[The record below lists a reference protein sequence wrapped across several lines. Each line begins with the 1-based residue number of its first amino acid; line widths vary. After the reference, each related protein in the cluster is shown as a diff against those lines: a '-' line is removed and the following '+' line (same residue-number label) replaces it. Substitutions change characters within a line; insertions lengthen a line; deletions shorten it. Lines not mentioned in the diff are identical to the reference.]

1 MTADPAADLLRRLA
15 EGPGARLLDTLPP
28 YDERHALA
36 LQARLRADGHDP
48 ELVSAALTQ
57 SRLRTRGRDRLGPG
71 VDDLLL
77 TPDGLEQATRPG
89 VATRRAGRLARTGVR
104 HVLDLGCG
112 LGLDAIAFA
121 REGLEVTA
129 VERDP
134 VVAAAARANLA
145 PWPGARVLTGDAL
158 AHPVGA
164 GDGAFLDPARR
175 VPGVADARGRTRRV
189 RGLEGLSPSFEQVQ
203 DVARR
208 ARATVAKL
216 GPSFDP
222 RDVPAGADAE
232 WVSLD
237 GDLLECALWWGAGP
251 PRRRAV
257 VGRTIRPG
265 TATGCGGS
273 EVAAVWEEV
282 VEATDAPTPLEDPAG
297 LLGHLAEVDDAVRAA
312 GLTASLAAAV
322 DGRETAAGT
331 GYVTAA
337 APVDHPALRWF
348 VVREVLPLRPTVV
361 RAWLREHHDPA
372 GPVTLK
378 KSGVRLDPEGFRRDL
393 RLPRRTRGGDEVVLV
408 LTTVAGSA
416 RALVVE
422 RLGPPSPSA
431 VEH

>member
-15 EGPGARLLDTLPP
+15 EGPGARLLDALPP
-28 YDERHALA
+28 YDEQDTFSL
-36 LQARLRADGHDP
+36 LARLRADGHDP

-57 SRLRTRGRDRLGPG
+57 SRLRTRGRERLGPG
-71 VDDLLL
+71 VERLLL
-77 TPDGLEQATRPG
+77 TQDGLEQATRPA
-89 VATRRAGRLARTGVR
+89 VATRRAARLAGTGVR

-158 AHPVGA
+158 SQPVGA
-164 GDGAFLDPARR
+164 DDAAFLDPARR
-175 VPGVADARGRTRRV
+175 VTGVADARGRTRRV
-189 RGLEGLSPSFEQVQ
+189 RGLEGLSPSFEEVRG
-203 DVARR
+203 VAGR

-222 RDVPAGADAE
+222 GDVPAGADAE

-257 VGRTIRPG
+257 VGRTGPG
-265 TATGCGGS
+265 TT
-273 EVAAVWEEV
+273 AVWDEV
-282 VEATDAPTPLEDPAG
+282 VESPDPPAPLPDAGG

-312 GLTASLAAAV
+312 GLTPSLAAAV
-322 DGRETAAGT
+322 DGRETAPGT

-337 APVDHPALRWF
+337 AAVDHPAMRWF
-348 VVREVLPLRPTVV
+348 AVREVLPLRATAV
-361 RAWLREHHDPA
+361 RAWLRHHHDPA

-378 KSGVRLDPEGFRRDL
+378 KSGVRLDPDGFRRDL
-393 RLPRRTRGGDEVVLV
+393 RLPRRARGGDELVLV
-408 LTTVAGSA
+408 LTTVGASG

-422 RLGPPSPSA
+422 RLAPPSPSA

>member
-1 MTADPAADLLRRLA
+1 MTPDPAADLLRRLA
-15 EGPGARLLDTLPP
+15 EGPGARLLDALPP
-28 YDERHALA
+28 YDEQDALA
-36 LQARLRADGHDP
+36 LLARLRADGHDP

-57 SRLRTRGRDRLGPG
+57 SRLRTRGRPRLGPG
-71 VDDLLL
+71 VEDLLL
-77 TPDGLEQATRPG
+77 TQDGLEQATRPA
-89 VATRRAGRLARTGVR
+89 VATRRAARLARTGVR

-145 PWPGARVLTGDAL
+145 PWPGARVLTGEAL
-158 AHPVGA
+158 SQPVEA

-175 VPGVADARGRTRRV
+175 VPGVADVHGRTRRV
-189 RGLEGLSPSFEQVQ
+189 RGLEGLSPTFDQVR

-222 RDVPAGADAE
+222 DDVPADADAE

-257 VGRTIRPG
+257 VGRSRPG
-265 TATGCGGS
+265 
-273 EVAAVWEEV
+273 VAAVWDEL
-282 VEATDAPTPLEDPAG
+282 VEAPDPPEALSDAAG

-312 GLTASLAAAV
+312 GLTASLASAV
-322 DGRETAAGT
+322 DGRQTAPGT

-348 VVREVLPLRPTVV
+348 VVREVLPLRAAVV

-378 KSGVRLDPEGFRRDL
+378 KSGVRLDPDGFRRDL
-393 RLPRRTRGGDEVVLV
+393 RLPRRARGGEEVVLV

-422 RLGPPSPSA
+422 RLAPSSRSA